1 MEKEYDYVLLVWKED
16 LEENKFITFLADS
29 IRRNNGLVCSFLR
42 PEEQYNDKYF
52 ARADYKEKYPNAKII
67 DVM

>member
-1 MEKEYDYVLLVWKED
+1 MENVKYVMLCWDED
-16 LEENKFITFLADS
+16 LENEPFITFLSDT
-29 IRRNNGLVCSFLR
+29 IKRNNGIVCSFPNEAIMR
-42 PEEQYNDKYF
+42 SEKWF

>member
-1 MEKEYDYVLLVWKED
+1 MENVKYVMLCWEED
-16 LEENKFITFLADS
+16 LENESFITFLADT
-29 IRRNNGLVCSFLR
+29 IRRNNGIVCSFLR
-42 PEEQYNDKYF
+42 PEQQYGDKYF

>member
-1 MEKEYDYVLLVWKED
+1 MENVKYVMLCWEED
-16 LEENKFITFLADS
+16 LENESFITFLADA
-29 IRRNNGLVCSFLR
+29 IKRNNGIVCSFPNEAIMR
-42 PEEQYNDKYF
+42 FEKYF

>member
-1 MEKEYDYVLLVWKED
+1 MENVKYVLFVWDED
-16 LEENKFITFLADS
+16 LKNDSFISFLANM
-29 IRRNNGLVCSFLR
+29 IKRNNGIVCPFVNEDLARS
-42 PEEQYNDKYF
+42 QKWF

>member
-1 MEKEYDYVLLVWKED
+1 MENVKYIMFCWDED
-16 LEENKFITFLADS
+16 LENDKLIASLSHT
-29 IRRNNGLVCSFLR
+29 IKNNNGIVCTFINEDLARS
-42 PEEQYNDKYF
+42 QKWF

>member
-1 MEKEYDYVLLVWKED
+1 MENVKYVMLCWDED
-16 LEENKFITFLADS
+16 LQNDSFIVFLADT
-29 IRRNNGLVCSFLR
+29 IRRNNGIVCPFTNEAIARS
-42 PEEQYNDKYF
+42 EKWF

>member
-1 MEKEYDYVLLVWKED
+1 MENVKYILFVWNED
-16 LEENKFITFLADS
+16 LENDPFISFLADT
-29 IRRNNGLVCSFLR
+29 IKRNNGIICPFVNEDLARS
-42 PEEQYNDKYF
+42 QKWF